1 MKLLKN
7 NFMSSQIFISYSHDN
22 EKHKNWVLRLATR
35 LRSNG
40 VDVILDLWNLK
51 LGQDLALFMEKGL
64 SKSQRVLC
72 VCSEI
77 YVNKSNNKA
86 DGVGYEKQIMTAEL
100 MENLNTDWIIP
111 IIKNNDSLNK
121 VPVFLK
127 GRLYISFEN
136 DILYESKYEE
146 LLRDLLDEPVLPI
159 PALGENPFKNIKQFS
174 QQKFIPSN
182 EKYTSPAKAGK
193 VTFDYSNNNGRY
205 FIGEGELM
213 FELDFSKSSNDNI
226 QLYNDP
232 KNIRTV
238 AVVKDTDNIKAI
250 KDARVYDSSS
260 RVRIP
265 NINQIAIVQNTNG
278 FYVAIKILSIKD
290 DTRGYLNDEISFEYI
305 IQTNGTPDF
314 TVII

>member
-1 MKLLKN
+1 
-7 NFMSSQIFISYSHDN
+7 MSSQIFISYSHDN
-22 EKHKNWVLRLATR
+22 EKHKNWVLQLATR

-77 YVNKSNNKA
+77 YVDKSNNKA
-86 DGVGYEKQIMTAEL
+86 GGVGYEKQIMTAEL
-100 MENLNTDWIIP
+100 MENLNTNRIIP
-111 IIKNNDSLNK
+111 IIRNNNSSNK

-127 GRLYISFEN
+127 GRAYISFED

-159 PALGENPFKNIKQFS
+159 PELGENPFENIKKFS
-174 QQKFIPSN
+174 QQKFMTSN
-182 EKYTSPAKAGK
+182 EKYTSPAKFGT
-193 VTFDYSNNNGRY
+193 VVFNYSNNNGRY
-205 FIGEGELM
+205 FIGTGELM
-213 FELDFSKSSNDNI
+213 FELYFSKSSNDNI
-226 QLYNDP
+226 QLYNEP
-232 KNIRTV
+232 KNIITV

-260 RVRIP
+260 RVRRP

-278 FYVAIKILSIKD
+278 FYAAIKILSIKD
-290 DTRGYLNDEISFEYI
+290 DTRGYTDDEISFEYT